1 MRAMEAVTP
10 ISVIGRCSVASCQRP
25 ATTHLVLT
33 AGEHQVAGAVCQRCA
48 RASRLAAFLLVL
60 TAA

>member
-1 MRAMEAVTP
+1 VEAATP

-33 AGEHQVAGAVCQRCA
+33 AGEHTVAGAVCERCE
-48 RASRLAAFLLVL
+48 RASLLAAFLLEL
-60 TAA
+60 AAA